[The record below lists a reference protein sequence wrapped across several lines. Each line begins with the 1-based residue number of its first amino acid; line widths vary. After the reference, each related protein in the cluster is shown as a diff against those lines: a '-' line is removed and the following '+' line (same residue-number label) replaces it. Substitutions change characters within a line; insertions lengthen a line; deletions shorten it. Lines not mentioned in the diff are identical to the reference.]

1 MDWTGHP
8 SRLCPSQILLNSAF
22 VAQKQ
27 PYAICQLWLW
37 LHPNKAL
44 FIKTCCR
51 LDWDPWPVCQPL
63 LKVVLDMKGAESEPQ
78 VTDTSRES
86 HQAVMLP
93 DKQNLVAKMANGTK
107 FFLPFYPLWSLSWE
121 ED

>member
-1 MDWTGHP
+1 
-8 SRLCPSQILLNSAF
+8 
-22 VAQKQ
+22 
-27 PYAICQLWLW
+27 
-37 LHPNKAL
+37 
-44 FIKTCCR
+44 
-51 LDWDPWPVCQPL
+51 
-63 LKVVLDMKGAESEPQ
+63 MKGAESEPQ